1 MKQFKFLIII
11 FCFIGCVSSIEA
23 TQPNVVLI
31 ICDDLND
38 YIEPLNGHPQIK
50 TPHINRLAKNGV
62 TFSEAHCN
70 IPICNPSRAS
80 FMTGIYPHTSQC
92 YGFDNWDEHE
102 ILKNSRTVMDH
113 FRMHGYYTLGTGKLM
128 HNRDRNQWI
137 DYGYQADYGPMAN
150 NGKKLSLIHI

>member
-1 MKQFKFLIII
+1 
-11 FCFIGCVSSIEA
+11 
-23 TQPNVVLI
+23 
-31 ICDDLND
+31 
-38 YIEPLNGHPQIK
+38 
-50 TPHINRLAKNGV
+50 
-62 TFSEAHCN
+62 
-70 IPICNPSRAS
+70 
-80 FMTGIYPHTSQC
+80 MTGIYPHTSQC

-150 NGKKLSLIHI
+150 NGKKECCTSRCTITIQRFI